1 MDVGSLATAFIGA
14 KTETGQ
20 VQLAIAARM
29 LRMNADNANSI
40 VKVIEAAQQN
50 IDRLANVA
58 AGIGGNLD
66 VSV

>member
-14 KTETGQ
+14 KTGQ
-20 VQLAIAARM
+20 VQLAIAAKM

-40 VKVIEAAQQN
+40 VKIIEAAQQN
-50 IDRLANVA
+50 FDRLANVA
-58 AGIGGNLD
+58 AGSGGNLD

>member
-1 MDVGSLATAFIGA
+1 MDTAALASALIGA
-14 KTETGQ
+14 RMGQ
-20 VQLAIAARM
+20 IQMAIAAKM
-29 LRMNADNANSI
+29 LRMNADNAASI

-58 AGIGGNLD
+58 AGIGANVD

>member
-1 MDVGSLATAFIGA
+1 MDVSSLATAFIGA
-14 KTETGQ
+14 KTGQ
-20 VQLAIAARM
+20 VQLAVAAKM

-50 IDRLANVA
+50 IDRLANLA